1 MQHLRKMQQE
11 NVKSLEPSVEATVD
25 YYNWCHTMFKR
36 LVYSQPC
43 ASWYKN
49 GNRNGPVTAQYP
61 GSRLHW
67 CELLRQPRYEDF
79 RITYRSHNRFQFLG
93 NGYTQ
98 DDVDQT
104 NLTWYLD
111 APPV

>member
-1 MQHLRKMQQE
+1 MKHLQKMQNE
-11 NVKSLEPSVEATVD
+11 NIKSLEPTVEATVD
-25 YYNWCHTMFKR
+25 YYNWCHTMLKR

-49 GNRNGPVTAQYP
+49 GNRIGPVTAQYP

-67 CELLRQPRYEDF
+67 AELLREPRYEDF
-79 RITYRSHNRFQFLG
+79 RITYLTNNKFQFLG
-93 NGYTQ
+93 NGYSSH
-98 DDVDQT
+98 DFDRT

-111 APPV
+111 EAEL